1 MYCSQVLGGALVDK
15 HLEIRAAGESERFRR
30 FADATFEG
38 LFFVNRGIV
47 SDANTVICQMLGR
60 TPEQIAG
67 APISSFFTPESL
79 AALETLQVA
88 SNGGTEVELV
98 DAAGGRRVVDI
109 LARALAV
116 GTDDVAV
123 IAVRDASERKR
134 SERRIQEL
142 AHIDPLTGLAN
153 RLLLRDRLAQAL
165 AMADRTAGG
174 VAVLC
179 LDLDRFK
186 AVNDIMGHHAGDCL
200 LVEVANRIRAATRDT
215 DTVARLGGDEFIVV
229 QPFSASSAS
238 AQALGQRLVQVLA
251 EPYLI
256 DDCSIE
262 VSASIGIA
270 LHPTDASSGE
280 MLLKQADLALYRAKQ
295 EGRGRYCFFELAMD
309 TKLRAR
315 HAMEQDLRQALG
327 NRELALYYQP
337 IFGGDRL
344 ELVGYE
350 ALLRWRHPMRGPVA
364 PGEFIPLAEECG
376 AILSIGRWVL
386 ETACAEAVSWP
397 EPLTISV
404 NLSPAQFHGG
414 DLPGQVADILAR
426 TGLEPDRLEL
436 EVTEGILIV
445 DSERALCVLGALK
458 ALGVRIALDDFGT
471 GYSSLSYL
479 RRFPFD
485 RLKIDRSFVT
495 ELGADPNADAIVR
508 AITAMS
514 RSLRLEVT
522 AEGVETEQQLASL
535 RALQCG
541 HLQGYLLGR
550 PAPAS
555 VMLHVQQTLSDAA

>member
-1 MYCSQVLGGALVDK
+1 
-15 HLEIRAAGESERFRR
+15 
-30 FADATFEG
+30 

-47 SDANTVICQMLGR
+47 SDANTVICRMLGR
-60 TPEQIAG
+60 TAEQVVG
-67 APISSFFTPESL
+67 VPLSSFFTPESR

-88 SNGGTEVELV
+88 SNGGTEVELI
-98 DAAGGRRVVDI
+98 DAVGGRHVVDV

-165 AMADRTAGG
+165 AMADRTAGS

-186 AVNDIMGHHAGDCL
+186 AVNDTMGHYAGDCL
-200 LVEVANRIRAATRDT
+200 LVEVANRIRAATRET

-229 QPFSASSAS
+229 QPFSGSSAS

-256 DDCSIE
+256 DDCSVEI
-262 VSASIGIA
+262 SASIGIA

-315 HAMEQDLRQALG
+315 HAMEQDLRQALV
-327 NRELALYYQP
+327 NQELALDYQP

-344 ELVGYE
+344 QLVGYE
-350 ALLRWRHPMRGPVA
+350 ALLRWRHPTRGAVSPD
-364 PGEFIPLAEECG
+364 EFIPLAEECG
-376 AILSIGRWVL
+376 AMWSIGRWVL
-386 ETACAEAVSWP
+386 ETACSEAVSWP
-397 EPLTISV
+397 EPLSICV

-445 DSERALCVLGALK
+445 DNERALSVLGALK

-495 ELGADPNADAIVR
+495 ELGVDPNADAIVR

-514 RSLRLEVT
+514 HSLRLEVT
-522 AEGVETEQQLASL
+522 AEGVETEQQLTSL

-550 PAPAS
+550 PAPSGAILHYAAYALGRRLKPADVAHRNAGRLGDGAS
-555 VMLHVQQTLSDAA
+555 TPRLRDGLADRRRQSG